1 MAKTDSGS
9 SDESEDFNDT
19 MGDPLE
25 TTMSE
30 NQVNPESTDQVQVSL
45 SCADCGERKEKIEK
59 LQKTRSKLNRRIAG
73 LKKEN
78 ENLRKVGY
86 RDLNLP
92 HYSSTARNHKSYL
105 DLQRFFAHPYSIIYI
120 HNWLQRIHIVPLLTP
135 VFKKF
140 KFTSI

>member
-9 SDESEDFNDT
+9 SDESEDFNDS

-59 LQKTRSKLNRRIAG
+59 FQKTRSKLNGIAG

-86 RDLNLP
+86 RDLN
-92 HYSSTARNHKSYL
+92 
-105 DLQRFFAHPYSIIYI
+105 
-120 HNWLQRIHIVPLLTP
+120 
-135 VFKKF
+135 

>member
-1 MAKTDSGS
+1 VAKTDSGS
-9 SDESEDFNDT
+9 SDESEDFNNS

-30 NQVNPESTDQVQVSL
+30 NQVNPESTDEVQVSL

-59 LQKTRSKLNRRIAG
+59 LQKTRSKLNRHIAG

-78 ENLRKVGY
+78 ENLRKVVY

-105 DLQRFFAHPYSIIYI
+105 DLQRFFAHP
-120 HNWLQRIHIVPLLTP
+120 
-135 VFKKF
+135 
-140 KFTSI
+140 